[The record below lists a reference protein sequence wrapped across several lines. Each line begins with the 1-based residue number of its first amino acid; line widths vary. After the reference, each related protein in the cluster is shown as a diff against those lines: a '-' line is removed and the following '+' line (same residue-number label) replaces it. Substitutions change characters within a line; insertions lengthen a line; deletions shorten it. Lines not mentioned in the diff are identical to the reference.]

1 MGSQEKRLFSTEL
14 ITNHTVM
21 SEEAPAVDEA
31 PVDSKFEVPKLAE
44 PKMDPNLDDFARMR
58 LEKDLKELKRL
69 IESHFEVRKKDE
81 EELDALKDRIDKR
94 KAVREKKRQE
104 EEKAERERKEAEE
117 ERKKKEEEEKKKN
130 ALAAMSMGFG
140 GAASR
145 QQNRKGKRAA
155 DKDKKK
161 KILADRR
168 KQLNVDHLAGD
179 KLMEKCIELHKW
191 LSFLEEDKYDFEERQ
206 DFLKQEL
213 KQHRQRVNDL
223 MGAKAKGKINTR
235 K

>member
-1 MGSQEKRLFSTEL
+1 MG
-14 ITNHTVM
+14 
-21 SEEAPAVDEA
+21 
-31 PVDSKFEVPKLAE
+31 
-44 PKMDPNLDDFARMR
+44 
-58 LEKDLKELKRL
+58 KELKRL

-81 EELDALKDRIDKR
+81 EELEALKDRIEKR
-94 KAVREKKRQE
+94 KHVREQQIAERAIREKKRQK
-104 EEKAERERKEAEE
+104 EEK
-117 ERKKKEEEEKKKN
+117 EKKKN

-140 GAASR
+140 GAAQR
-145 QQNRKGKRAA
+145 NQNRKGKRAA

-179 KLMEKCIELHKW
+179 KLMEKAIELHKW
-191 LSFLEEDKYDFEERQ
+191 LSFLEEDKYDYEVKH

-235 K
+235 

>member
-1 MGSQEKRLFSTEL
+1 MGVKRKGFFSTEL

-94 KAVREKKRQE
+94 KTVREKQV
-104 EEKAERERKEAEE
+104 AERAIRAKKQRRSARRRRKRRRRRMLLPPCPWASAVPLHVNKTA
-117 ERKKKEEEEKKKN
+117 R
-130 ALAAMSMGFG
+130 ASVLPTRIRRRRSWLI
-140 GAASR
+140 AASSLTL
-145 QQNRKGKRAA
+145 
-155 DKDKKK
+155 
-161 KILADRR
+161 IT
-168 KQLNVDHLAGD
+168 
-179 KLMEKCIELHKW
+179 W
-191 LSFLEEDKYDFEERQ
+191 LVIS
-206 DFLKQEL
+206 
-213 KQHRQRVNDL
+213 
-223 MGAKAKGKINTR
+223 
-235 K
+235 

>member
-1 MGSQEKRLFSTEL
+1 MGVKRKGFFSAEL

-94 KAVREKKRQE
+94 KTVREKQVAERAIREKKRQ
-104 EEKAERERKEAEE
+104 
-117 ERKKKEEEEKKKN
+117 EEKKKN

>member
-94 KAVREKKRQE
+94 KTVREKQVAERAIREKKRQE
-104 EEKAERERKEAEE
+104 EE
-117 ERKKKEEEEKKKN
+117 KN

>member
-69 IESHFEVRKKDE
+69 IESHFEDRKKE
-81 EELDALKDRIDKR
+81 
-94 KAVREKKRQE
+94 
-104 EEKAERERKEAEE
+104 EE

-223 MGAKAKGKINTR
+223 MGA
-235 K
+235 